1 MIFHSQVWPVD
12 VDGFGCLGYAA
23 AEEAGTDLPGRGSP
37 VLRPMSGTQTSFVPG
52 WVLASL
58 THMLR

>member
-1 MIFHSQVWPVD
+1 MD
-12 VDGFGCLGYAA
+12 VDGFGCLGYAAA